1 MALKAGREGLNPK
14 FVDPVDGSL
23 IMSEAGGYT
32 KDEADAKFETKTDA
46 ADLQPKTLAV
56 PIHMLNG
63 TVLTVE
69 GMFAGDQG
77 AKTNK
82 ELTDGMDK
90 WVGISS
96 VVNGMIS
103 FSSIDDTDNCA
114 YKLFIDVS
122 GSSTNKNPTAEIT
135 TISGTGTNN
144 MAITYS
150 TDADSGAAAKLR
162 QIR

>member
-46 ADLQPKTLAV
+46 SNLQPKTLAV

-69 GMFAGDQG
+69 GMFSGDQG

-82 ELTDGMDK
+82 ELTDSMDV
-90 WVGISS
+90 WIATGTVSS
-96 VVNGMIS
+96 GAVS
-103 FSSIDDTDNCA
+103 FTGIDDTA
-114 YKLFIDVS
+114 GYGYKLYIDVT
-122 GSSTNKNPTAEIT
+122 GSSTNKNPSSEISA
-135 TISGTGTNN
+135 ISGTGTSS
-144 MAITYS
+144 MSIAFT
-150 TDADSGAAAKLR
+150 TDADNGSAAKLR